1 MRSSLL
7 LLVTLSV
14 LPVNAPAADAPGS
27 PPAANEAQAPADSIL
42 GRWKPSDDDVVV
54 AISRNGAGYGGV
66 VAESPSHPKLPGTQM
81 FRGLVYDAARAE
93 WSGEVF
99 AVKKGEFVPAVIR
112 LSKDG
117 FVLTAGSG
125 LFSKKM
131 TWIRA

>member
-1 MRSSLL
+1 MHRSLL
-7 LLVTLSV
+7 LVVTLSV
-14 LPVNAPAADAPGS
+14 LPASPLAADTAASPPAVTEPQSAADA
-27 PPAANEAQAPADSIL
+27 IL

-54 AISRNGAGYGGV
+54 VMSRSAGGYGGV
-66 VAESPSHPKLPGTQM
+66 ATESPSHPKLPGTQM
-81 FRGLVYDAARAE
+81 FRGLVYDAGRGE
-93 WSGEVF
+93 WSGEVY

-125 LFSKKM
+125 FFSKKM

>member
-1 MRSSLL
+1 MRRSLL
-7 LLVTLSV
+7 LVVTLSV
-14 LPVNAPAADAPGS
+14 LPVNSLAADAAVP
-27 PPAANEAQAPADSIL
+27 PPAASEPQASADAIL

-54 AISRNGAGYGGV
+54 AISRNAGGFGGV

-93 WSGEVF
+93 WSGEVY

-117 FVLTAGSG
+117 FLLTAGSG
-125 LFSKKM
+125 FFSKKM